1 MGLGHNLSPYN
12 VYKYDI
18 YYIKCRINRNNIYY
32 PILNPTNMRI
42 ENNMAENLKFG
53 LSLIFNSQNFKIR
66 NFVLENFR
74 STYSSYL
81 PIYVSC

>member
-1 MGLGHNLSPYN
+1 
-12 VYKYDI
+12 
-18 YYIKCRINRNNIYY
+18 
-32 PILNPTNMRI
+32 MRI
-42 ENNMAENLKFG
+42 ENNMSENLKFG
-53 LSLIFNSQNFKIR
+53 LSLIFNSQKFKIR